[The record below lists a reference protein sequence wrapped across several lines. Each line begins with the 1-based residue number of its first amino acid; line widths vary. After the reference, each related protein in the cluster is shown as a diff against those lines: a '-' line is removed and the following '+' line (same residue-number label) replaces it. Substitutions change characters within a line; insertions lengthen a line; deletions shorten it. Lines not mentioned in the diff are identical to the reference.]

1 MSAGAGRR
9 RRPPV
14 GDHGQMPNARSR
26 PPAGGER
33 AALAAL
39 LRRKSVQCSALGSP
53 LYAELLQRAAA
64 DVAAG
69 GVCLAVLR
77 GHGGDPPGSAL
88 ALRFMSAVH
97 RAVLDGNAPRLARHY
112 RSAGGTHGPHGAWP
126 AFRELVADQ
135 RELLRELVCR
145 PIQTNEAG
153 RCAALLPGWLAIAAE
168 TRLPLRLLE
177 VGASAG
183 LILRFDRYRYETQGG
198 CWGPAGSPVRL
209 DGFEGKPGFAPIVV
223 ASRRGCDLEPLDPRD
238 EETRIRLRCTVW
250 ADQLERLRLLDSAL
264 ALARGF
270 PVRVDRAPAGGWLQ
284 EQLGRR
290 VAGEAT
296 VVFHSIVW
304 QYLTDPERER
314 LRSLL
319 TTAASRAT
327 PEAPLAW
334 LRMEPAGG
342 VAQVTLTT
350 WPKGRERVLAQAG
363 YHGRPVRLC
372 PTISS
377 GDREG

>member
-1 MSAGAGRR
+1 
-9 RRPPV
+9 V
-14 GDHGQMPNARSR
+14 GDHGQVPNARSR

-77 GHGGDPPGSAL
+77 GHGCDPPGSAL

-183 LILRFDRYRYETQGG
+183 LILRFDRYRYEAQGG
-198 CWGPAGSPVRL
+198 PLVRRCAWTASKASPGSLPL
-209 DGFEGKPGFAPIVV
+209 SSPHAAV
-223 ASRRGCDLEPLDPRD
+223 ATSSRSTRGTRRRGSAFAAPCGQISWNGCACL
-238 EETRIRLRCTVW
+238 TR
-250 ADQLERLRLLDSAL
+250 
-264 ALARGF
+264 
-270 PVRVDRAPAGGWLQ
+270 
-284 EQLGRR
+284 
-290 VAGEAT
+290 
-296 VVFHSIVW
+296 
-304 QYLTDPERER
+304 
-314 LRSLL
+314 RSLSR
-319 TTAASRAT
+319 AASRSASI
-327 PEAPLAW
+327 
-334 LRMEPAGG
+334 
-342 VAQVTLTT
+342 
-350 WPKGRERVLAQAG
+350 ER
-363 YHGRPVRLC
+363 RPVAGC
-372 PTISS
+372 KSS
-377 GDREG
+377 LGGE